1 VETPGF
7 EAVYRLKILNEKNT
21 VYTRIDNQNVDDIEG
36 LALWYLNTVP
46 DERDMRVSFGYR
58 EDFNGVGLF
67 LFKHKN
73 QWRLQS
79 ILNQGLTGLTVETAV
94 NNLSEYPSYLATPDN
109 HCILY
114 DFAGG
119 EISVHFRVENGRLS
133 VQYSVGGDAPSS
145 CIENKAYGAL
155 RANGFIGVTAGNLA
169 QQDVNDIDVL
179 SVNFYNLNASF
190 YQHDAAEVVEGQQ
203 YYARDENGFVGKKD
217 YPWSAKLNTIAM
229 EKVAYDVFEIKKNM
243 REFNKEL
250 LAKALHVIQ
259 PQDDFGELM
268 FKMFE
273 QIRLL
278 NEDLQTHLQVQQSK
292 RQSIRNLERVLVHEA
307 DYQQILAK
315 LKEQD
320 KELYEISVLFAELTK
335 EAKRILDSIKEK
347 SEGRKRE
354 LGREEE
360 QPQNHHRSL
369 PEKVGGALEKASSDV
384 SVAYSPGRQPPP
396 LLRQIHPP
404 NAERHFLSPRVPRAS
419 HRPPQAGLRVR
430 QPGLVQQNPR
440 HAGPKTHSRLRLQRP
455 GPLSG
460 LSAQRHR
467 NQSQRKGRATGVSHQ
482 GEGLQGE
489 VGFWPAHSV
498 GPCERGLSLA
508 QENAQW
514 REEAG
519 RIRRRATGRL
529 CCRKFSH
536 LKIF

>member
-1 VETPGF
+1 LSDQPVETPGF

-307 DYQQILAK
+307 DY
-315 LKEQD
+315 
-320 KELYEISVLFAELTK
+320 
-335 EAKRILDSIKEK
+335 
-347 SEGRKRE
+347 
-354 LGREEE
+354 
-360 QPQNHHRSL
+360 HRSL

-440 HAGPKTHSRLRLQRP
+440 HAGPKTHSRLR
-455 GPLSG
+455 
-460 LSAQRHR
+460 H
-467 NQSQRKGRATGVSHQ
+467 
-482 GEGLQGE
+482 
-489 VGFWPAHSV
+489 
-498 GPCERGLSLA
+498 
-508 QENAQW
+508 
-514 REEAG
+514 
-519 RIRRRATGRL
+519 
-529 CCRKFSH
+529 
-536 LKIF
+536 